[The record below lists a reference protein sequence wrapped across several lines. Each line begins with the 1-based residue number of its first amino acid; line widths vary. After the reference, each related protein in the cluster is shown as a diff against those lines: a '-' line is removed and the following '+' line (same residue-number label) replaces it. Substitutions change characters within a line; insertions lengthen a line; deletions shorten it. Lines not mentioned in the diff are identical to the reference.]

1 MSVEEC
7 VRSRCAGGGGGGNE
21 RDVDFVKT
29 LQTGVVQTGGALI
42 IKKNHPLA
50 WASPEHKTNIHRDTE
65 SIKGQFQNDKLTRR
79 DVKTDCGNHSC
90 MNWLLKSF
98 DSTEH
103 LLTSYS

>member
-7 VRSRCAGGGGGGNE
+7 VRSRCAGGGGKE
-21 RDVDFVKT
+21 RDVDFVTT

-42 IKKNHPLA
+42 VKKKIIHSRGLPQSIKQ
-50 WASPEHKTNIHRDTE
+50 TYTE

-79 DVKTDCGNHSC
+79 NVKIDCGNHSC